1 MSLTG
6 RSVPPLILSREGN
19 SLSLWE
25 QIYNNLIAQDRW
37 MLILRGLGT
46 TLLIAFGAIVIGTV
60 IGIIICLFRMS
71 NIKILRWIGTLY
83 ITVIRGVPVMTQLMI
98 FAFVIFAPYGM
109 PLIVVAIIGF
119 GVNSGAY
126 VSEIFRAGIQGVDIG
141 QMEAG
146 RSLGLKKW
154 QTMVKIIFPQAFKN
168 ILPTY
173 TNEFIVLIKETSVA
187 GYIAI
192 QDLTKVGDM
201 IRNATFNA
209 WVPLITTAVIY
220 LILTLGLAKIF
231 SLLER
236 RLARSDRG

>member
-1 MSLTG
+1 MS
-6 RSVPPLILSREGN
+6 I
-19 SLSLWE
+19 WE

-46 TLLIAFGAIVIGTV
+46 TLLIAFGAIIIGTV

-83 ITVIRGVPVMTQLMI
+83 ITVIRGVPVITQLMI

-109 PLIVVAIIGF
+109 PLNLVAIIGF

-126 VSEIFRAGIQGVDIG
+126 VSEIFRAGIQGVDVG

-220 LILTLGLAKIF
+220 LILTLGLAKLF

>member
-1 MSLTG
+1 MS
-6 RSVPPLILSREGN
+6 I
-19 SLSLWE
+19 WE

-46 TLLIAFGAIVIGTV
+46 TLLIAFGAIIIGTV
-60 IGIIICLFRMS
+60 IGIIICLFRIS

-83 ITVIRGVPVMTQLMI
+83 ITVIRGVPVITQLMI

-109 PLIVVAIIGF
+109 PLNLVAIIGF

-126 VSEIFRAGIQGVDIG
+126 VSEIFRAGIQGVDVG

-220 LILTLGLAKIF
+220 LILTLGLAKLF

>member
-1 MSLTG
+1 MS
-6 RSVPPLILSREGN
+6 I
-19 SLSLWE
+19 WE
-25 QIYNNLIAQDRW
+25 QIYSNLIAQDRW

-46 TLLIAFGAIVIGTV
+46 TLLIAFGAIIVGTLIGAV
-60 IGIIICLFRMS
+60 ICLFRMS
-71 NIKILRWIGTLY
+71 NIRVLRWIGTLY
-83 ITVIRGVPVMTQLMI
+83 ITVIRGVPVITQLMI
-98 FAFVIFAPYGM
+98 FAFVIFASYSM
-109 PLIVVAIIGF
+109 PLNVVAIIGF

-141 QMEAG
+141 QTEAG

-154 QTMVKIIFPQAFKN
+154 QTMVKIVFPQAFKN

-220 LILTLGLAKIF
+220 LILTLGLARLF

-236 RLARSDRG
+236 RLARSDRR

>member
-1 MSLTG
+1 MS
-6 RSVPPLILSREGN
+6 I
-19 SLSLWE
+19 WE

-46 TLLIAFGAIVIGTV
+46 TLLIAFGAIIIGTV

-83 ITVIRGVPVMTQLMI
+83 ITVIRGVPVITQLMI

-109 PLIVVAIIGF
+109 PLNLVAIIGF

-126 VSEIFRAGIQGVDIG
+126 VSEIFRAAIQGVDVG

-220 LILTLGLAKIF
+220 LILTLGLAKLF

>member
-1 MSLTG
+1 MS
-6 RSVPPLILSREGN
+6 I
-19 SLSLWE
+19 WE

-46 TLLIAFGAIVIGTV
+46 TLLIAFGAIIIGTV
-60 IGIIICLFRMS
+60 IGIIISLFRMS

-83 ITVIRGVPVMTQLMI
+83 ITVIRGVPVITQLMI

-109 PLIVVAIIGF
+109 PLNLVAIIGF

-126 VSEIFRAGIQGVDIG
+126 VSEIFRAGIQGVDVG

-220 LILTLGLAKIF
+220 LILTLGLAKLF

>member
-1 MSLTG
+1 M
-6 RSVPPLILSREGN
+6 
-19 SLSLWE
+19 SLWE
-25 QIYNNLIAQDRW
+25 QIYTNLFAQDRW

-46 TLLIAFGAIVIGTV
+46 TLLIAFGAIIIGTV
-60 IGIIICLFRMS
+60 IGAVVCLFRMS
-71 NIKILRWIGTLY
+71 NIKVLRWIGTLY
-83 ITVIRGVPVMTQLMI
+83 ITVIRGVPVITQLMI

-109 PLIVVAIIGF
+109 PLNLVAIIGF

-126 VSEIFRAGIQGVDIG
+126 VSEIFRAGIQGVDVG

-192 QDLTKVGDM
+192 QDLTKIGDM

-220 LILTLGLAKIF
+220 LILTLGLAKLF

-236 RLARSDRG
+236 RLARSDRS